1 VLIRLTIRNFV
12 IVEHMELEFSAGFT
26 ALTGETGAGKS
37 ILVDALALAMGER
50 ADAGSIR
57 NGAERADVT
66 AEFSIGDDAQW
77 AAWLREHELEG
88 DPGVVVLRRIVESGG
103 RSRGL
108 INGHTATMAQLRQ
121 AGEWLVDIHG
131 QHAHQSLLR
140 PDMQREILDSQ
151 GGLTAAANEVA
162 QAYRAWRRLAQARAD
177 HEKNLRVLNVE
188 REQLAWQVEE
198 LTRIAPA
205 EGEWESVHA
214 EQTKLAHAASLIEG
228 AGAAVDAL
236 SESDASSLETLVAA
250 TSRLRALAAY
260 DPGLNDVVALLDA
273 AEAQIQE
280 AVSALRQYAERV
292 DLDPARLREMESR
305 VEALHGAARRL
316 RVRPEELPAT
326 LAAAQ
331 KRLAE
336 LDEAVDIESLVK
348 QEQALHAEY
357 QDRARSLTAARRKAA
372 KILVKEITASL
383 AELAMAGA
391 RFDINLRPVPDGS
404 TGGDE
409 QAEFLVSANAGG
421 TPQPLAKVASGGELS
436 RISLA
441 VQVVASKSAAVGT
454 LIFDEVD
461 SGIGGGV
468 AEIVGQKLRT
478 LGERR
483 QVLCVT
489 HLGQVAAQAD
499 QQWSVKKRAEGDGVR
514 SVVEVLDRKARVE
527 EIARMIGGLEITAA
541 TRKHANELLRTR

>member
-1 VLIRLTIRNFV
+1 MAIRNFV
-12 IVEHMELEFSAGFT
+12 IVDQLELEFSPGFT

-37 ILVDALALAMGER
+37 ILVDALALAMGAR
-50 ADAGSIR
+50 ADPASIR
-57 NGAERADVT
+57 DGCDRADIT
-66 AEFSIGDDAQW
+66 AEFSLEGNVDLQ
-77 AAWLREHELEG
+77 AWLSEHEFAG
-88 DPGVVVLRRIVESGG
+88 DPGMIVLRRIVEGGG

-108 INGHTATMAQLRQ
+108 INGHSATLAQLRES
-121 AGEWLVDIHG
+121 GEMLVDIHG

-140 PDMQREILDSQ
+140 PDTQRQILDSQ
-151 GGLTAAANEVA
+151 GGLTAAATDVA
-162 QAYRAWRRLAQARAD
+162 QTYRAWRRLAQARAD

-198 LTRIAPA
+198 LSRIAPS
-205 EGEWESVHA
+205 EGEWESVHS

-236 SESDASSLETLVAA
+236 SESDGSTLATMVAA
-250 TSRLRALAAY
+250 ASRLRGLAAC
-260 DPGLNDVVALLDA
+260 DSALNDVVSLLDA
-273 AEAQIQE
+273 AESQLHE
-280 AVSALRQYAERV
+280 AVSTLRQYADRV

-326 LAAAQ
+326 LANAKQ
-331 KRLAE
+331 RMSE
-336 LDEAVDIESLVK
+336 LDKAVDIESLVK
-348 QEQALHAEY
+348 EEQLALSIYRE
-357 QDRARSLTAARRKAA
+357 RARLLTAARKKAA
-372 KILVKEITASL
+372 KHLVKDITGAL

-404 TGGDE
+404 AGGDE
-409 QAEFLVSANAGG
+409 QAEFLVAANSGG
-421 TPQPLAKVASGGELS
+421 APQPIAKVASGGELS

-468 AEIVGQKLRT
+468 AEIVGLKLHE

-499 QQWSVKKRAEGDGVR
+499 QQWSVKKQDDGGVVR
-514 SVVEVLDRKARVE
+514 SVVEPLDRKARVE

-541 TRKHANELLRTR
+541 TRKHATELLRTR